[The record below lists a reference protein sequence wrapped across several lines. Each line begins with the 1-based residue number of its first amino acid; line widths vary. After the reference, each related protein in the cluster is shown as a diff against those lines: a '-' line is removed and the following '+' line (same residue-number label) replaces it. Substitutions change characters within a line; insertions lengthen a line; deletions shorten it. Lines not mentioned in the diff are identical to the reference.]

1 MNDQSINKSSS
12 NSIRNINMSEQQLK
26 GLFLNIL
33 LIEDEKLHYISLE
46 DKIKKHLEL
55 LNVPF
60 KIDIAP
66 SAELATKYLDQ
77 NKYELVFFDIDLDG
91 EPVGLSLLKKYS
103 KLITYPVVLTSH
115 ESEKFIKTANE
126 SGCRDYLLKPFR
138 EKNVPFL
145 MNRFFTYLNEE
156 NDRKLILSCYLTQDK
171 NTIKQLM
178 QIPNLRVNLNPI
190 YIIGPTGCGKQV
202 VAEIVHEMLIGSS
215 KGKFVELNCSSIT
228 ETLAES
234 TFFGHKKGSF
244 TNASGDKKGLFE
256 MANGGTLFL
265 DEIGKMPLNLQDY
278 LLKVIEQ
285 KKFRPVGSEVDIKTE
300 FVLITAGCE
309 ELDQLIKEGK
319 FRPDLKERLTGTV
332 LRLPPLSERVDD
344 IPFLL
349 QQFIRSHPSG
359 RLISISEQAMEF
371 LKAYWWPGNVRELKL
386 LVDRW
391 QAQGI
396 NLLTIEEIKELKSK
410 ELSDQFSY
418 INNDLFNDV
427 YTHGLEEILE
437 KINNRIINH
446 VFLQN
451 NMKARTT
458 MNKLKISSR
467 KFYKYLEKKDGID
480 ESEDNTEE

>member
-1 MNDQSINKSSS
+1 MNDQPSNKSYSS
-12 NSIRNINMSEQQLK
+12 TIRNINISEKQLK

-33 LIEDEKLHYISLE
+33 LVEDEKLHYISLE
-46 DKIKKHLEL
+46 DKIKKHLVL
-55 LNVPF
+55 LDVPF
-60 KIDIAP
+60 KIDIA
-66 SAELATKYLDQ
+66 STAELASKYLDQ
-77 NKYELVFFDIDLDG
+77 NKYELVFFDIDLEG
-91 EPVGLSLLKKYS
+91 EPVGLTLLKKYS
-103 KLITYPVVLTSH
+103 SLIIYPVVLTSH

-126 SGCRDYLLKPFR
+126 NGCRDYLLKPFR

-156 NDRKLILSCYLTQDK
+156 NDRKLILSRYLTQDQT
-171 NTIKQLM
+171 TIKQLM

-190 YIIGPTGCGKQV
+190 YIIGPTGSGKQV
-202 VAEIVHEMLIGSS
+202 VAEIIHEMLIGS

-234 TFFGHKKGSF
+234 TFFGHKKGAF
-244 TNASGDKKGLFE
+244 TNASSDKKGLFE

-265 DEIGKMPLNLQDY
+265 DEIGKMPLSLQDY

-285 KKFRPVGSEVDIKTE
+285 KKFRPVGSETDIKTE
-300 FVLITAGCE
+300 FILITAGCE
-309 ELDQLIKEGK
+309 ELDQLIKDGK

-332 LRLPPLSERVDD
+332 IRLPPLSERTKD

-349 QQFIRSHPSG
+349 QQFIRNHPSG

-371 LKAYWWPGNVRELKL
+371 LKVYWWPGNVRELKL

-396 NLLTIEEIKELKSK
+396 NLLSIENIKELKSK

-418 INNDLFNDV
+418 INKDLFNDI
-427 YTHGLEEILE
+427 YTYGLEEILE
-437 KINNRIINH
+437 KISHATINH

-467 KFYKYLEKKDGID
+467 KFYKYLEKTGGID
-480 ESEDNTEE
+480 ESEDNSE